1 MEETQSKS
9 TLARNLGV
17 SRSSLYYVPKQ
28 PKKDEYL
35 KTAIIAVLSEHPA
48 YGCRR
53 IALTL
58 GTGKNRVHRV
68 MKKFGIKPT
77 IRRKYRKYG
86 TKRAKN
92 GVPNRLPKIDI
103 TQPDLA
109 WAGDFTELSFH
120 RQKLYLATVIDCFT
134 REIVGWQL
142 GTNHTTELIL
152 DVLKEATRY
161 RDRTP
166 ALFHSDQGS
175 EYTAERVIQWLTDHH
190 IVPSHAPVGKPWHNG
205 RQESFFSTFKL
216 EFGKASRHHTRS
228 N

>member
-1 MEETQSKS
+1 MEKWYLIRETKRKTPFWAREFVEETQSKS

-92 GVPNRLPKIDI
+92 GVPNPVSYTHLTLP
-103 TQPDLA
+103 TM
-109 WAGDFTELSFH
+109 FE
-120 RQKLYLATVIDCFT
+120 V
-134 REIVGWQL
+134 
-142 GTNHTTELIL
+142 
-152 DVLKEATRY
+152 
-161 RDRTP
+161 
-166 ALFHSDQGS
+166 
-175 EYTAERVIQWLTDHH
+175 
-190 IVPSHAPVGKPWHNG
+190 
-205 RQESFFSTFKL
+205 
-216 EFGKASRHHTRS
+216 
-228 N
+228 